1 MNDDSPGGALMGAL
15 GGSAA
20 LEFEIVHTDK
30 GTGARAGLLHTEHG
44 TARTPAFMTVGT
56 QGTVKTLSPGDLAD
70 AGVEIVLSNTYHLYL
85 RPGPDL
91 IARAGGLARFMSWD
105 GITLTDSGGFQI
117 FSMADLTKIRPEGVT
132 FRSHLDGSEHFLTPE
147 DVVRIQGKIG
157 ADIIMVLD
165 ECTTYPI
172 TFEKARKSVELT
184 LQWAR
189 RCRDEFDRDGPGGRQ
204 ALFGIIQGSTY
215 DALRIRCAD
224 ELIDMGFDGYAI
236 GGLSVG
242 EPKSA
247 MFEMVDVSTGVM
259 PAEKPRYL
267 MGVGFPEDI
276 VECVSRGIDMFDC
289 VMPTRNA
296 RNGTVFTSEGKLVVK
311 NAAYADDFRPID
323 PECDC
328 YTCRNFSRA
337 YIRHLFQ
344 AGEILA
350 PRLATLHSVTYFQR
364 VMREARNA
372 IMEDR
377 FGAWKETF
385 LRSLENHRQGE

>member
-1 MNDDSPGGALMGAL
+1 LPGE
-15 GGSAA
+15 SSH
-20 LEFEIVHTDK
+20 LEFELVHVDK
-30 GTGARAGLLHTEHG
+30 TSGARAGLLHTPHG
-44 TARTPAFMTVGT
+44 TAQTPAFMTVGT
-56 QGTVKTLSPGDLAD
+56 QGTVKTLAPEDLKR
-70 AGVEIVLSNTYHLYL
+70 AGVEIVLSNMYHLYL

-91 IARAGGLARFMSWD
+91 VARAGGLARFMAWD

-117 FSMADLTKIRPEGVT
+117 FSMADLTRIKPDGVT

-147 DVVRIQGKIG
+147 DVVRIQARIG

-165 ECTTYPI
+165 ECTPYPV
-172 TFEKARKSVELT
+172 TFDRARKSAELT
-184 LQWAR
+184 LGWAR
-189 RCRDEFDRDGPGGRQ
+189 RCREEFVRLGLAPRQ

-215 DALRIRCAD
+215 ESLRRRCAE
-224 ELIDMGFDGYAI
+224 ELVQTGFEGYAI

-247 MFEMVDVSTGVM
+247 MFDMVSVCTDVM
-259 PAEKPRYL
+259 PPEKPRYL

-276 VECVSRGIDMFDC
+276 IECVARGVDMFDC

-311 NAAYADDFRPID
+311 NAAYADDFGPLD

-328 YTCRNFSRA
+328 YACRNFTRA

-364 VMREARNA
+364 VMREARKA
-372 IMEDR
+372 VMEDR
-377 FGAWKETF
+377 FASYRENY
-385 LRSLENHRQGE
+385 LRRLENHGQGE

>member
-1 MNDDSPGGALMGAL
+1 MK
-15 GGSAA
+15 
-20 LEFEIVHTDK
+20 FEIVHVDK
-30 GTGARAGLLHTEHG
+30 GTGARAGLLHTGHG
-44 TARTPAFMTVGT
+44 TAQTPAFMTVGT
-56 QGTVKTLSPGDLAD
+56 QGTVKTLSPADLKD
-70 AGVEIVLSNTYHLYL
+70 AGVEIVLANTYHLYL

-91 IARAGGLARFMSWD
+91 VAQAGGLARFMSWN
-105 GITLTDSGGFQI
+105 GVTLTDSGGFQI
-117 FSMADLTKIRPEGVT
+117 FSMADLTSIGPDGVT

-147 DVVRIQGKIG
+147 DVVRIQAKIG

-165 ECTTYPI
+165 ECTPYPI
-172 TFEKARKSVELT
+172 TFDKARKSTELT
-184 LQWAR
+184 LMWAG
-189 RCRDEFDRDGPGGRQ
+189 RCRTEFDRQGLGERQ
-204 ALFGIIQGSTY
+204 ALFGILQGSTY
-215 DALRIRCAD
+215 DSLRRRCAE
-224 ELIDMGFDGYAI
+224 ELVEIGFDGYAI

-247 MFEMVDVSTGVM
+247 MFEMVGVSAEVM
-259 PAEKPRYL
+259 PGDKPRYL
-267 MGVGFPEDI
+267 MGVGFPGDI
-276 VECVSRGIDMFDC
+276 VKCVGQGMDMFDC

-311 NAAYADDFRPID
+311 NAAYADDFRPLD

-328 YTCRNFSRA
+328 YSCRNFTRA

-364 VMREARNA
+364 VMREARKA

-377 FGAWKETF
+377 FGKYMQAF
-385 LRSLENHRQGE
+385 LRRLENHKHGE

>member
-1 MNDDSPGGALMGAL
+1 
-15 GGSAA
+15 
-20 LEFEIVHTDK
+20 
-30 GTGARAGLLHTEHG
+30 
-44 TARTPAFMTVGT
+44 MTVGT
-56 QGTVKTLSPGDLAD
+56 QGTVKTLSPSDLES

-91 IARAGGLARFMSWD
+91 VARAGGLARFMAWD

-117 FSMADLTKIRPEGVT
+117 FSMADLTRIKPEGVT
-132 FRSHLDGSEHFLTPE
+132 FRSHLDGSEHFLSPE
-147 DVVRIQGKIG
+147 DIIRIQGKIG

-165 ECTTYPI
+165 ECTPYPV
-172 TFEKARKSVELT
+172 TFDRARKSAELT
-184 LQWAR
+184 LGWAR
-189 RCRDEFDRDGPGGRQ
+189 RCRDEFTGRGRGQGQ

-215 DALRIRCAD
+215 ENLRLRCAE
-224 ELIDMGFDGYAI
+224 ELMEIGFEGYAI

-247 MFEMVDVSTGVM
+247 MFEMVDLCTGVM
-259 PAEKPRYL
+259 PEDRPRYL

-276 VECVSRGIDMFDC
+276 VRCVDMGVDMFDC

-311 NAAYADDFRPID
+311 NAAYAEDFRPLD

-328 YTCRNFSRA
+328 YTCRNFTRA

-364 VMREARNA
+364 VMREARKA

-377 FGAWKETF
+377 YASFEETF
-385 LRSLENHRQGE
+385 LRRLEDHRQGE

>member
-1 MNDDSPGGALMGAL
+1 LQFE
-15 GGSAA
+15 
-20 LEFEIVHTDK
+20 LEHVDK
-30 GTGARAGLLHTEHG
+30 STGARAGVIRTAHG
-44 TARTPAFMTVGT
+44 IAHTPAFMTVGT
-56 QGTVKTLSPGDLAD
+56 QGTVKTLSPRDLKE
-70 AGVEIVLSNTYHLYL
+70 AGVEIVLANTYHLYL

-117 FSMADLTKIRPEGVT
+117 FSMADLTRITRDGVV
-132 FRSHLDGSEHFLTPE
+132 FRSHLDGSEHFLNPE
-147 DVVRIQGKIG
+147 QVIQIQDKIG
-157 ADIIMVLD
+157 ADIVMVLD

-172 TFEKARKSVELT
+172 PLDKARRSAELT
-184 LQWAR
+184 LEWAA
-189 RCRDEFDRDGPGGRQ
+189 RCRAEFDRLGLAENAGHRPGGGR

-215 DALRIRCAD
+215 ELLRRESIEGLKR
-224 ELIDMGFDGYAI
+224 IGFDGYAI

-247 MFEMVDVSTGVM
+247 MFDMVGVCTGLM
-259 PAEKPRYL
+259 PDNQPRYL

-276 VECVSRGIDMFDC
+276 VECVSAGIDMFDC

-296 RNGTVFTSEGKLVVK
+296 RNGTVFTSRGKLVVK
-311 NAAYADDFRPID
+311 NAAYAGDFGPLD

-328 YTCRNFSRA
+328 YTCRNFTRA

-350 PRLATLHSVTYFQR
+350 PRLATLHSVSYFQK
-364 VMREARNA
+364 VMRQARRA

-377 FGAWKETF
+377 FLSWKEAF
-385 LRSLENHRQGE
+385 LRRLENHRQGE

>member
-1 MNDDSPGGALMGAL
+1 VNTDSLEALSRGAL
-15 GGSAA
+15 GRSVV
-20 LEFEIVHTDK
+20 LEFEVVHVDK
-30 GTGARAGLLHTEHG
+30 GTGARAGLLHTGHG
-44 TARTPAFMTVGT
+44 TAHTPAFMTVGT
-56 QGTVKTLSPGDLAD
+56 QGTVKTLSPADLKD

-91 IARAGGLARFMSWD
+91 VARAGGLARFMSWD
-105 GITLTDSGGFQI
+105 GVTLTDSGGFQI
-117 FSMADLTKIRPEGVT
+117 FSMADLTRIRPEGVT

-165 ECTTYPI
+165 ECTPYPI
-172 TFEKARKSVELT
+172 TFEKARKSAELT
-184 LQWAR
+184 LMWAG
-189 RCRDEFDRDGPGGRQ
+189 RCRAEFENLGLGKRQ
-204 ALFGIIQGSTY
+204 ALFGIVQGSTY
-215 DALRIRCAD
+215 DSLRRRCAE
-224 ELIDMGFDGYAI
+224 ELIEIGFDGYAI

-247 MFEMVDVSTGVM
+247 MFEMVSVSTEVM
-259 PAEKPRYL
+259 PGDKPRYL

-276 VECVSRGIDMFDC
+276 VECVARGVDMFDC

-311 NAAYADDFRPID
+311 NAAYAGDFRPLD

-328 YTCRNFSRA
+328 YTCRNFTRA

-350 PRLATLHSVTYFQR
+350 PRLATLHSVTYFQK
-364 VMREARNA
+364 VMREARKA
-372 IMEDR
+372 IMEDG
-377 FGAWKETF
+377 FGKWNEAF
-385 LRSLENHRQGE
+385 LRRLENHKQGK

>member
-1 MNDDSPGGALMGAL
+1 LSALPGE
-15 GGSAA
+15 SSH
-20 LEFEIVHTDK
+20 LEFELVHVDK
-30 GTGARAGLLHTEHG
+30 TSGARAGLLHTPHG
-44 TARTPAFMTVGT
+44 TAQTPAFMTVGT
-56 QGTVKTLSPGDLAD
+56 QGTVKTLAPEDLKR
-70 AGVEIVLSNTYHLYL
+70 AGVEIVLSNMYHLYL

-91 IARAGGLARFMSWD
+91 VARAGGLARFMAWD

-117 FSMADLTKIRPEGVT
+117 FSMADLTRIKPDGVT

-147 DVVRIQGKIG
+147 DVVRIQARIG

-165 ECTTYPI
+165 ECTPYPV
-172 TFEKARKSVELT
+172 TFDRARKSAELT
-184 LQWAR
+184 LGWAR
-189 RCRDEFDRDGPGGRQ
+189 RCREEFVRLGLAPRQ

-215 DALRIRCAD
+215 ESLRRRCAE
-224 ELIDMGFDGYAI
+224 ELVQTGFEGYAI

-247 MFEMVDVSTGVM
+247 MFDMVSVCTDVM
-259 PAEKPRYL
+259 PPEKPRYL

-276 VECVSRGIDMFDC
+276 IECVARGVDMFDC

-311 NAAYADDFRPID
+311 NAAYADDFGPLD

-328 YTCRNFSRA
+328 YACRNFTRA

-364 VMREARNA
+364 VMREARKA
-372 IMEDR
+372 VMEDR
-377 FGAWKETF
+377 FASYRENY
-385 LRSLENHRQGE
+385 LRRLENHGQGE

>member
-1 MNDDSPGGALMGAL
+1 M
-15 GGSAA
+15 
-20 LEFEIVHTDK
+20 EFELEHVDK
-30 GTGARAGLLHTEHG
+30 ETGARAGLIHTPHG

-56 QGTVKTLSPGDLAD
+56 QGTVKTLAPADLKS

-91 IARAGGLARFMSWD
+91 VARAGGLARFMAWD
-105 GITLTDSGGFQI
+105 GVTLTDSGGFQI
-117 FSMADLTKIRPEGVT
+117 FSMADLTRIKPEGVT
-132 FRSHLDGSEHFLTPE
+132 FRSHLDGSEHFLSPE
-147 DVVRIQGKIG
+147 DIVRIQRKIG

-165 ECTTYPI
+165 ECTPYPV
-172 TFEKARKSVELT
+172 TFDRARKSAELT
-184 LQWAR
+184 LGWAR
-189 RCRDEFDRDGPGGRQ
+189 RCRDEFERAGPGGGRRPDQGGGQGAGQ

-215 DALRIRCAD
+215 EALRRRCAE
-224 ELIDMGFDGYAI
+224 ELIEIGFDGYAI

-247 MFEMVDVSTGVM
+247 MFEMVDLSTEVM
-259 PAEKPRYL
+259 PEDRPRYL

-276 VECVSRGIDMFDC
+276 VRCVGLGVDMFDC

-311 NAAYADDFRPID
+311 NAAYAEDMRPLD

-328 YTCRNFSRA
+328 YTCRNFTRA

-364 VMREARNA
+364 VMREARKA

-377 FGAWKETF
+377 YASFRETF
-385 LRSLENHRQGE
+385 LRRLEEHKQGE